1 MNNGIKMQTQ
11 LGAENETYSHVTHG
25 YHLKYI
31 SCSERQTSLTVACAA
46 LQGEDS
52 VSELLVEV
60 AVHARDIAV
69 VVALEV

>member
-1 MNNGIKMQTQ
+1 MQTQ
-11 LGAENETYSHVTHG
+11 LGAKNEPYIFVTHG
-25 YHLKYI
+25 HHLKYI
-31 SCSERQTSLTVACAA
+31 SCSERQMSLTVAGAA